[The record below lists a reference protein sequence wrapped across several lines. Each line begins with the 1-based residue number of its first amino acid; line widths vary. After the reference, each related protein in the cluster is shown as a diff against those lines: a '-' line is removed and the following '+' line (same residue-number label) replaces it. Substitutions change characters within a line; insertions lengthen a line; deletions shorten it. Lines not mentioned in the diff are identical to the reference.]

1 MTTVTYSVPSISCG
15 NCVRTIQNEVRGLDG
30 VQAVKVN
37 TATKQVEVVFDPPAS
52 EAKIKSLLAEINY
65 PAVG

>member
-37 TATKQVEVVFDPPAS
+37 TATKQVEVVFDTPAS
-52 EAKIKSLLAEINY
+52 EDKIKSLLAEINY

>member
-1 MTTVTYSVPSISCG
+1 MTAVTYSVPSIFCG

-37 TATKQVEVVFDPPAS
+37 TATKQVEVVFDTPAS
-52 EAKIKSLLAEINY
+52 EEKIKSLLAEINY